1 MHVFPFSSVKAL
13 VDIFSMYNLVFLLI
27 AEFEENNL
35 LDRYEIVSRVVN
47 ESGKLVLSLILVPL
61 VYHFNNAQFCN

>member
-1 MHVFPFSSVKAL
+1 MFFLSKSFSGYLLYVYFGL
-13 VDIFSMYNLVFLLI
+13 FSLI

-35 LDRYEIVSRVVN
+35 LDRYEIVSRVLN

-61 VYHFNNAQFCN
+61 VVHFNKTQIRD